1 MKYNLHTHS
10 VYCGHGSGT
19 IKEYSDFAQESG
31 YEMFGFSEHIP
42 FPDNHF
48 KSSRMEYSIKSLYE
62 EDVKREKD
70 REMKVLLGYECDYSP
85 EWKGYFEDT
94 LGVVDYLIAGTHY
107 MKRECGTTVSP
118 FSSPF
123 SSKDF
128 VIYANATIK
137 AMESRLFSFI
147 AHPDVYLCMHPFDK
161 NAKAAAMDIIEAA
174 VELSIPLEINSNGI
188 AKSEGGNAPG
198 AGYPCKEFWLLAKER
213 GVKAVLSSDAHN
225 VANVD
230 KFYKRVVEFAENIGI
245 ELLEPEFV
253 GGKLSFKTQVDK

>member
-19 IKEYSDFAQESG
+19 IKEYADFAQKSG

-48 KSSRMEYSIKSLYE
+48 KSSRMDYSIKNLYE
-62 EDVKREKD
+62 EDVKRAKD
-70 REMKVLLGYECDYSP
+70 RDMKVLLGYECDYSP

-107 MKRECGTTVSP
+107 MKRDSGQTVSP
-118 FSSPF
+118 FSYPF
-123 SSKDF
+123 CPSDF

-137 AMESRLFSFI
+137 AMDSGLFSFI
-147 AHPDVYLCMHPFDK
+147 AHPDVYLCMYPFDK
-161 NAKAAAMDIIEAA
+161 NAKAAAIDIISAA

-188 AKSEGGNAPG
+188 AKSEEANSKGC
-198 AGYPCKEFWLLAKER
+198 GYPSKEFWMLAKEM

-225 VANVD
+225 VPNVE
-230 KFYKRVVEFAENIGI
+230 KYYKRLVEFAKDIDI
-245 ELLEPEFV
+245 ELLEPQFV
-253 GGKLSFKTQVDK
+253 GGKLSFRTQADK